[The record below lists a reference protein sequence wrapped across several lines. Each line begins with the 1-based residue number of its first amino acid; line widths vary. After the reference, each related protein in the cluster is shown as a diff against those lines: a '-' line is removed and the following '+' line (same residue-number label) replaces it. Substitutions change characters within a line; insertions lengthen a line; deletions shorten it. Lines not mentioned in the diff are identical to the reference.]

1 MENYEQQVTEVTSL
15 QKAFLKAAREKNDS
29 FMHEKL
35 HPQFIFTSPRAV
47 ILNKDGFTEK
57 FVLNPDVKLEVFQLM
72 NENVVIIGNTGLLHC
87 LVQVK
92 VAGQEEFWEIITFT
106 LIKEGGNWLNLA
118 MHATFRPEQK

>member
-1 MENYEQQVTEVTSL
+1 MENYEQEVTEVISL

-47 ILNKDGFTEK
+47 ILNKDSFTK
-57 FVLNPDVKLEVFQLM
+57 NFVLNPDVKLEVFQLM
-72 NENVVIIGNTGLLHC
+72 NENVVIIGDTGLLHC

-92 VAGQEEFWEIITFT
+92 VAGQEDFWEIITFT

-118 MHATFRPEQK
+118 MHATFRP